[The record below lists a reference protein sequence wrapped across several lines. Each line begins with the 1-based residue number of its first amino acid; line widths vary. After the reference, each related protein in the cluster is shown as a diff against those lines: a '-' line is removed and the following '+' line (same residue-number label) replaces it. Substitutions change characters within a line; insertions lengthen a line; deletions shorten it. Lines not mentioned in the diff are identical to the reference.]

1 MAGLIGP
8 ARPVA
13 YFSRLHPA
21 QLRRA
26 DLQAGKISGRLS
38 VVPAGLLFPPPVAL
52 TSYLTQSNRRRKTG
66 GKCSRFFGPRK
77 RGRVLQA
84 VDAVWQIVFFPG
96 SSGQNHFLF
105 FGPAARARQDTWSAV
120 RPSVCASVP
129 VRCGAMSWRSSR
141 PAAGPPGI
149 EPRPDQRQALQRPR
163 KIRYQIHVSC
173 LFSA

>member
-52 TSYLTQSNRRRKTG
+52 TSYLAQSNRRRKTG

-84 VDAVWQIVFFPG
+84 VDAVGQIVFFPG

-105 FGPAARARQDTWSAV
+105 FWSCRAGAAGHMV
-120 RPSVCASVP
+120 GRPSVGLCVGPCALW
-129 VRCGAMSWRSSR
+129 GHELELF
-141 PAAGPPGI
+141 PAPAGPPGI
-149 EPRPDQRQALQRPR
+149 EPRPDQRQNLQLIPENS
-163 KIRYQIHVSC
+163 KSISC
-173 LFSA
+173 